1 MNHRSILRTALPALL
16 LLSTAGCEVGPDYQK
31 PSAPI
36 AATYK
41 EQADWKPAEPQDV
54 PSRGDWWSIYHDDT
68 LDGLEK
74 RVDISNQTLKES
86 EAAYRVARAAVD
98 AARAGYLPTITG
110 SASGT
115 RSYSGGGSSRAGT
128 GTVTTGTGTTGTG
141 TTVSTSTGGGAYNTY
156 AASLGASWEP
166 DIWGKISR
174 TVEGDLA
181 LAQVSAADLESA
193 RLSAQATLA
202 MDYFELRYQDELAR
216 LLQRTVTEYQK
227 SFTITQNQYKVGVAA
242 KADVL
247 TAQTTLQNAQA
258 SLINAGVTR
267 ATLEH
272 AIAVLVGTTPDQLAL
287 PAGPLTTNVPVVP
300 TGLPSEL
307 LERRPDIAGAE
318 RQMAAESAQIGVA
331 IAAYYPTISLSAS
344 DGYSGLNL
352 AHLISSPNNVWSLGL
367 SAAQTLFDGGL
378 RSAQV
383 EQARATY
390 DQYVATYRQT
400 VLAAFQQVE
409 DELATLRILA
419 RQTEVEN
426 EVVKSAEEA
435 TRLTLNQYKAGTVPY
450 SSVVTAQATELSTK
464 ETAINVI
471 ETRLVA
477 SVTLIEAVGGGWTAG
492 KLPHDDQIE
501 DNSAFLH
508 VIPIT
513 TEHPTSSDGSTPTQ

>member
-1 MNHRSILRTALPALL
+1 MSYQSIVGRVLPALM
-16 LLSTAGCEVGPDYQK
+16 LLSAAGCEVGPDYQK
-31 PSAPI
+31 PPAPVP
-36 AATYK
+36 ATYK
-41 EQADWKPAEPQDV
+41 EQAGWKPTEPQDSL
-54 PSRGDWWSIYHDDT
+54 SRGPWWQVYKDDT
-68 LDGLEK
+68 LDGLEQK
-74 RVDISNQTLKES
+74 IDISNQTLKES

-98 AARAGYLPTITG
+98 AARAGYLPSITADA
-110 SASGT
+110 SAT
-115 RSYSGGGSSRAGT
+115 RSHSGGGGRSGS
-128 GTVTTGTGTTGTG
+128 TVTTGTGP
-141 TTVSTSTGGGAYNTY
+141 TVTSLGGGASTYNTY

-181 LAQVSAADLESA
+181 AAQVSAADLESA

-227 SFTITQNQYKVGVAA
+227 SLTITSNQYKVGVAA

-272 AIAVLVGTTPDQLAL
+272 AIATLIGTTPDQLTI
-287 PAGPLTTNVPVVP
+287 PSGPLTTIVPVVP

-307 LERRPDIAGAE
+307 LERRPDIAAAE
-318 RQMAAESAQIGVA
+318 RQMADESAQIGVA
-331 IAAYYPTISLSAS
+331 IAAYFPTFSLSAS

-352 AHLISSPNNVWSLGL
+352 AHLISSPNNVWSLGF

-390 DQYVATYRQT
+390 DQYVAAYRQT

-419 RQTEVEN
+419 RQTEVEDQ
-426 EVVKSAEEA
+426 VVKSAEEA

-471 ETRLVA
+471 QNRLVA
-477 SVTLIEAVGGGWTAG
+477 SVTLIEAVGGGWNAG
-492 KLPHDDQIE
+492 KLPADSEVEDDT
-501 DNSAFLH
+501 SFLH

-513 TEHPTSSDGSTPTQ
+513 TEHPTSSDGSTPAR